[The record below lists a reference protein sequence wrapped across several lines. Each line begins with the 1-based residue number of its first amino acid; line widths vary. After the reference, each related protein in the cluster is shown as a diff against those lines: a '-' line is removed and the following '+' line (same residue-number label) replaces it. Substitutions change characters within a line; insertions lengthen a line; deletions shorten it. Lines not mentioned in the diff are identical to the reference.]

1 MTDYLNERTTTTK
14 EIFNGKMIS
23 LQEKEVILPNGNTA
37 NREIVKHPGAV
48 AVLPITKEG
57 DIIFVEQF
65 RKAVEQVLLEIP
77 AGKIELNEAKE
88 KTAVRELEEE
98 IGYTTEDLQYVTSF
112 YTSPGFANE
121 MIHLY
126 YTKDLIKLN
135 QRADLDED
143 EFLEIKKLSLQEAEK
158 YMQDVPINDV
168 KTMYALLYCKL
179 FGLDASC

>member
-1 MTDYLNERTTTTK
+1 MTNHLNEKTITTN

-23 LQEKEVILPNGNTA
+23 LQEEEVVLPNGNTG

-48 AVLPITKEG
+48 AVLPITENG
-57 DIIFVEQF
+57 DIIFVKQF

-98 IGYTTEDLQYVTSF
+98 IGYTTNHLQYVTSF

-121 MIHLY
+121 IIHLY
-126 YTKDLIKLN
+126 YTKHLKELD
-135 QRADLDED
+135 QRAELDED
-143 EFLEIKKLSLQEAEK
+143 EFLEIKQLSLQEAEK
-158 YMQDVPINDV
+158 YMQNAPINDI
-168 KTMYALLYCKL
+168 KTMYALLYCKQ